1 MSGPS
6 SSVSSSDVRDESS
19 RVDEWSS
26 TGEIGEGRESME
38 ETRDVLAKQRGR
50 EGRRRT
56 RTANLVE
63 RHPERCFDFYER
75 GLYYDEDAVLTS
87 LASEILPPSWMK
99 MPSRA

>member
-1 MSGPS
+1 MGLE
-6 SSVSSSDVRDESS
+6 DEVVE
-19 RVDEWSS
+19 RIGLGGWRGDDGGLEV
-26 TGEIGEGRESME
+26 IGEGRESMK

-56 RTANLVE
+56 RSANLVE
-63 RHPERCFDFYER
+63 RQPERCFDFYPLIER

-87 LASEILPPSWMK
+87 LAAEILPPAWMK